1 MPCRGADASV
11 LSTAWWAA
19 RSTPPRGRWASAS
32 RSRTSSGERPSA
44 CRSRGSPGST
54 ASGSWSR
61 PRSTKVAFRWAV
73 VKPFSTRPCRLATWH
88 LCRRRPRP
96 SMPRPAT
103 RPPRRCGR
111 RLRRWRGV
119 RWPCWRRSSVMWG
132 REAAGSS
139 SSASAI
145 CLRRPPSADPAR
157 RPRWTSVQGHTC
169 APGALLLA
177 AAGGRQQAGA
187 ESARGEVLDEPGAVG
202 LQQLRPLG
210 RHCRAVRRQGLG
222 LAGAG
227 GADQIGGRLM
237 AAWRAHV

>member
-157 RPRWTSVQGHTC
+157 RPRWNDCPSSFSGHLSPTSRSVASGSG
-169 APGALLLA
+169 PGTHVRAWSIA
-177 AAGGRQQAGA
+177 ARGCRRPAAGR
-187 ESARGEVLDEPGAVG
+187 
-202 LQQLRPLG
+202 
-210 RHCRAVRRQGLG
+210 C
-222 LAGAG
+222 
-227 GADQIGGRLM
+227 
-237 AAWRAHV
+237 